1 MTRKALLMKR
11 PHRRHAGFTLVELLV
26 VVLIIGILAA
36 VAVPQYFKVVEK
48 GRVTEAVSCANDL
61 NGSQERY
68 FLKNNTYTAT
78 AASLDIGGCNA
89 LRYFTLTLGAT
100 GTSWTATFTRSAPT
114 PPVYGAYTFQY
125 SAGNGSTASFTSGN
139 TSVQSDLMP

>member
-1 MTRKALLMKR
+1 M
-11 PHRRHAGFTLVELLV
+11 RRIQDRSGFTLVELLV

-48 GRVTEAVSCANDL
+48 GRITEAVSCANDI
-61 NGSQERY
+61 NGSEARY

-78 AASLDIGGCNA
+78 QANLDVGGCNA
-89 LRYFTLTLGAT
+89 LRYFTLTLGAAAA
-100 GTSWTATFTRSAPT
+100 SWSATFTRSAPT

-125 SAGNGSTASFTSGN
+125 TSGNGSANSFSSGN
-139 TSVQSDLMP
+139 ATVQSDLLP